1 MQTTG
6 NLGLKKPD
14 GTDIV
19 DIGDLNGNMDILD
32 TAVKNVQDHAADA
45 VKHITATERTAWN
58 AKASTATA
66 TISTAG
72 LMAASD
78 KYKLDGVAS
87 GANNYSHPNHT
98 GDVTSTGDGLTAIA
112 PGVIV
117 NADINAAAAI
127 DASKIGTGVV
137 SNAEFG
143 YLDGVTS
150 GIQGQLNARPLL
162 TTTPQQTTG
171 DITFYVRTD
180 GNDNNT
186 GLANTSGG
194 AFKTIGK
201 AIWALPQ
208 IINHQVIINVAAGTY
223 PEKVNVAGF
232 SGSNN
237 LTIQGASAA
246 TTTHMV
252 NGFDVFY
259 NSINVRIIG
268 FTGTRTDAAPFN
280 AVATQEVFFYRCL
293 VTANSASYAF
303 NADEG
308 AMMYLGQCI
317 ISNRGVAVYAQVEA
331 KIFTSDLS
339 GSANTVGYRAYF
351 GGKITVTGTLVS
363 STYGYESQHGGQVL
377 TSAGVISPWG
387 DNTHSSRPI
396 TWSTMSVSAYALTAN
411 TWNFIKYGGVSTNNS
426 NGYNGTAGI
435 FTSPQDGWYKV
446 RASAMLLNVP
456 VNQQV
461 QIRILLNGSI
471 GYVVDLVYAT
481 TLAHQIVNGE
491 TLLYL
496 QPGQTVQVQIYVD
509 SAVWISTGSDTTRLE
524 IIRVA

>member
-6 NLGLKKPD
+6 NLGLKKPE

-19 DIGDLNGNMDILD
+19 DIADLNGNMDILD
-32 TAVKNVQDHAADA
+32 TAVKNVQDHAVDS
-45 VKHITATERTAWN
+45 VKHITAAERTAWN
-58 AKASTATA
+58 AKASTAAA
-66 TISTAG
+66 TTSAAG

-78 KYKLDGVAS
+78 KAKLDGVAA
-87 GANNYSHPNHT
+87 GANKYVHPNHT
-98 GDVTSTGDGLTAIA
+98 GDVISTGDGVTAIA

-137 SNAEFG
+137 SNTEFG

-162 TTTPQQTTG
+162 TTTPQQTTAS
-171 DITFYVRTD
+171 ITLYVRTD
-180 GNDNNT
+180 GNDSNN
-186 GLANTSGG
+186 GLGNTAAG
-194 AFKTIGK
+194 AFKTIQ
-201 AIWALPQ
+201 AAVWAVPQ
-208 IINHQVIINVAAGTY
+208 TINHQVIINVAAGTY
-223 PEKVNVAGF
+223 PEKVTVAGF
-232 SGSNN
+232 NGSNN
-237 LTIQGASAA
+237 ITIQGASTA
-246 TTTHMV
+246 TATHMV

-259 NSINVRIIG
+259 NSIHVSVFG

-293 VTANSASYAF
+293 VTASSASYAF

-308 AMMYLGQCI
+308 AMMYLGQCV

-339 GSANTVGYRAYF
+339 GSANIVGYRAYY

-363 STYGYESQHGGQVL
+363 STNGYETQHGGQVL

-387 DNTHSSRPI
+387 DNTHLSRPI
-396 TWSTMSVSAYALTAN
+396 SWSTMSASAYALTAN
-411 TWNFIKYGGVSTNNS
+411 TWNFIKYGGVSTNNL
-426 NGYNGTAGI
+426 NGYNGTTGV

-446 RASAMLLNVP
+446 RASALLLNVP
-456 VNQQV
+456 VSQQV

-471 GYVVDLVYAT
+471 GYVVDLAYAST
-481 TLAHQIVNGE
+481 ISHQIVNGE